1 MYKEIKKCR
10 ISGSSNLIEVL
21 SLGDQY
27 LTGVFPKTIDEKIS
41 KGPVDLV
48 WCPDGGLLQL
58 KQSYDIDEMYGEN
71 YGYRSSLNSSMV
83 NHLENKI
90 KFLEKL
96 VSLNNSD
103 LVIDIG
109 SNDATSLKAYSG
121 NHLKVGIDPTGKKF
135 KKYYT
140 DDITL
145 ICDFFT
151 ENW

>member
-1 MYKEIKKCR
+1 
-10 ISGSSNLIEVL
+10 
-21 SLGDQY
+21 
-27 LTGVFPKTIDEKIS
+27 
-41 KGPVDLV
+41 
-48 WCPDGGLLQL
+48 
-58 KQSYDIDEMYGEN
+58 MYGEN

-90 KFLEKL
+90 KFLEKM

-135 KKYYT
+135 KKYYS

-151 ENW
+151 ETCSKGAALDCEQASITQVANNLIFKYFISIPLSFVFLLFICVSHNRLILIIYST